1 MFIKTSSKSAALL
14 MSTIIAFTN
23 NSLGQDLGEAI
34 NEYQQ
39 SLIEQEITGSNV
51 VMIFK
56 EGKKVYHQTV
66 QSGLVGSGSVW

>member
-56 EGKKVYHQTV
+56 EGKKVYHL
-66 QSGLVGSGSVW
+66 SLIHI